1 MQTKTEEEKPDF
13 VKVILELRSDSSLD
27 PETKLIQMLNRL
39 TKMDIPNE
47 ISLPEL
53 FLDPYRN
60 ILTRL
65 AAPTWNLATKAKK
78 REMEDLF
85 ALF

>member
-39 TKMDIPNE
+39 TKMDTQMKFRYQSFSWTLTE
-47 ISLPEL
+47 T
-53 FLDPYRN
+53 FLV
-60 ILTRL
+60 
-65 AAPTWNLATKAKK
+65 
-78 REMEDLF
+78 
-85 ALF
+85 